1 MWHST
6 ICWFPNFKLQK
17 CISIIIIIFY
27 RALFD
32 YADTDGNGSVSFD
45 ELQNIFE
52 TYPDI
57 IDNLTIRYALSPSCI
72 IIINFLVLLIG
83 WSLKSF
89 IAVQPSLNVFGLT
102 GCHGN
107 TWGTTGRT
115 SSSCCYFSRLMLYCL
130 WRQRLDTESQVS
142 KERERGK
149 EDGR

>member
-1 MWHST
+1 MYQH
-6 ICWFPNFKLQK
+6 NYHY
-17 CISIIIIIFY
+17 FY

-83 WSLKSF
+83 
-89 IAVQPSLNVFGLT
+89 
-102 GCHGN
+102 
-107 TWGTTGRT
+107 
-115 SSSCCYFSRLMLYCL
+115 
-130 WRQRLDTESQVS
+130 
-142 KERERGK
+142 
-149 EDGR
+149 